1 MCFPPR
7 RCMEKSGFKL
17 IDPHTGN
24 FIANVIMHK
33 TLQKTPW
40 FQKHINFPGDGA
52 KISFLRSLQQD
63 FNQNECECLTIALSS
78 LSRTQEIHVLEKSSY
93 TLCKIVHNKIKS
105 NEIPEYNKID
115 VEIIYL
121 QLHKNSQIAWVV
133 ITPTNKL
140 QSLEIFFLMMSDF
153 KTKT

>member
-1 MCFPPR
+1 MSYRLNKCLGFFSMSYGMCFPPR

-24 FIANVIMHK
+24 FIANVVMHK
-33 TLQKTPW
+33 KLQKTPW

-52 KISFLRSLQQD
+52 KISFLRSLQYD

-93 TLCKIVHNKIKS
+93 TLCKIVHKKS
-105 NEIPEYNKID
+105 NQMKFLSTIRLMWKSFIYNFTKI
-115 VEIIYL
+115 
-121 QLHKNSQIAWVV
+121 A
-133 ITPTNKL
+133 KL
-140 QSLEIFFLMMSDF
+140 LGL
-153 KTKT
+153 